1 MANSCALSKPW
12 ALEPV
17 LLFPSSPS
25 ASPSQ
30 KGVFPTAA
38 RLCHATATSPLWRGS
53 RGQGEEEEAVL
64 LQSSGRGQSWKRAVA
79 VLPPLSPDL
88 GAGKEEKQEGSA
100 CVLPLG
106 EPKGVPRAKED
117 PKALSQR
124 QQAKELMWLWSR
136 KQHSQRW
143 EGPP

>member
-1 MANSCALSKPW
+1 MARERRKRPFFFKAQAEDSPGRELWLFS
-12 ALEPV
+12 
-17 LLFPSSPS
+17 LLCP
-25 ASPSQ
+25 Q
-30 KGVFPTAA
+30 TWV
-38 RLCHATATSPLWRGS
+38 
-53 RGQGEEEEAVL
+53 Q
-64 LQSSGRGQSWKRAVA
+64 
-79 VLPPLSPDL
+79 
-88 GAGKEEKQEGSA
+88 EKQEGSA